1 LERIPTGED
10 PLMSTPRATSNLTR
24 RSALAGLGAGGFGM
38 ALGSSASAAPKTAA
52 ISTAGHQAVGTWLL
66 MTSAT
71 PTILMLTADG
81 LAMSCGMV
89 NHVKVS
95 PISPAGYPGGAMGAA
110 AHGPVI
116 FSSPSMGFWEATS
129 DRELHVAL
137 TAIETDGDGAFI
149 GTTTIESFPVIGED
163 GMSFTDDGLR
173 TSATARDATF
183 SVVAAATGGSVAL
196 TAHRIAAGFPV
207 PTMS

>member
-1 LERIPTGED
+1 
-10 PLMSTPRATSNLTR
+10 MSTSRATSNLTR
-24 RSALAGLGAGGFGM
+24 RSALAGIGAGGFGM
-38 ALGSSASAAPKTAA
+38 ALGSSASAAAKTAA
-52 ISTAGHQAVGTWLL
+52 ISTAGHPGVGTWLL
-66 MTSAT
+66 MSPGTSAT

-89 NHVKVS
+89 NHVKVAA
-95 PISPAGYPGGAMGAA
+95 ISPAGYPGGAMGAA

-129 DRELHVAL
+129 DRELHVTL
-137 TAIETDGDGAFI
+137 TAIETDGDGAFT
-149 GTTTIESFPVIGED
+149 GTTTVESFPVLGED

-183 SVVAAATGGSVAL
+183 SVVAAVTGGSLAL
-196 TAHRIAAGFPV
+196 TAHRLAAGAAGFPV
-207 PTMS
+207 ATMS